1 MKAKLIFKLPED
13 LNEYKMASKASDMY
27 SVLWDHDQWL
37 RSKIKYEEL
46 DDQQHEAYKKCR
58 ENLRELQIENNIE
71 LL

>member
-1 MKAKLIFKLPED
+1 
-13 LNEYKMASKASDMY
+13 MASKASDMH

-58 ENLRELQIENNIE
+58 ENLRELLIENNIE

>member
-1 MKAKLIFKLPED
+1 MKAYLVFNLPED
-13 LNEYKMASKASDMY
+13 LTEYKMANRASDMH

-46 DDQQHEAYKKCR
+46 DDAQHEAYKKCR
-58 ENLRELQIENNIE
+58 ENLRELLIENNIE